1 VLFSGA
7 AVWDTL
13 TLALAD
19 VFLVYLFVCSLFVCL
34 FVCLCPS
41 GIEFRSTL
49 NNMKDELPMLKEVR
63 GRGLLNAIVIE
74 ENFGPNQDKDA
85 MDVSGKQ
92 SGGLLFGGWWCGW
105 MVLL

>member
-1 VLFSGA
+1 
-7 AVWDTL
+7 
-13 TLALAD
+13 
-19 VFLVYLFVCSLFVCL
+19 LFVCL

-85 MDVSGKQ
+85 MDVSGK
-92 SGGLLFGGWWCGW
+92 
-105 MVLL
+105 

>member
-1 VLFSGA
+1 MFPRGDAWEMLTVAVLTWFRFVVVVVSLCLFS
-7 AVWDTL
+7 
-13 TLALAD
+13 
-19 VFLVYLFVCSLFVCL
+19 
-34 FVCLCPS
+34 P

-85 MDVSGKQ
+85 MDVSGKR
-92 SGGLLFGGWWCGW
+92 SGQLLLLFGVGC
-105 MVLL
+105 

>member
-1 VLFSGA
+1 MFPRGDVWEMLTVAVLTWFRFVVVVVSLCLFS
-7 AVWDTL
+7 
-13 TLALAD
+13 
-19 VFLVYLFVCSLFVCL
+19 
-34 FVCLCPS
+34 S

-85 MDVSGKQ
+85 MDVSGKR
-92 SGGLLFGGWWCGW
+92 SGQLLLLFGVGC
-105 MVLL
+105 

>member
-1 VLFSGA
+1 MCV
-7 AVWDTL
+7 
-13 TLALAD
+13 
-19 VFLVYLFVCSLFVCL
+19 FVCL
-34 FVCLCPS
+34 FVVCLFVFWLCPS

-85 MDVSGKQ
+85 MDVSGK
-92 SGGLLFGGWWCGW
+92 
-105 MVLL
+105 